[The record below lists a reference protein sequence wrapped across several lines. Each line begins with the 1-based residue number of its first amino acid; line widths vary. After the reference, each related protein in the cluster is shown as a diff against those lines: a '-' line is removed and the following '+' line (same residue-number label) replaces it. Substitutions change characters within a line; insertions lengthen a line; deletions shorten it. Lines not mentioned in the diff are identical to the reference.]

1 LCAGKYS
8 GHVITHNLVYNI
20 VDDLENGI
28 YLAMITSNLQNRT
41 DTAPCEIEAMTS
53 IDAKLWTSETVAAD
67 LETAIHEH
75 RLPPGTKLGEDEL
88 SEAYRISRTIVRTAL
103 QALSHRRLVELK
115 RHRGAFVAQPTVR
128 DAREVFEARALL
140 EPRTARSAA
149 ERMTEEAL
157 TTLKSHISAEHDA
170 FDAGETGRALFLS
183 GQFHIQIA
191 RIADQKTIEDFIS
204 ELISRSS
211 LIIALY
217 WRRRAAM
224 CESQA
229 HHSLIDAFAARDGAL
244 AEELMKN
251 HLLDLVAS
259 LDLRNVVAR
268 PQSLREALGR

>member
-1 LCAGKYS
+1 
-8 GHVITHNLVYNI
+8 
-20 VDDLENGI
+20 
-28 YLAMITSNLQNRT
+28 
-41 DTAPCEIEAMTS
+41 MTS
-53 IDAKLWTSETVAAD
+53 IDPRIWTSETVAAD
-67 LETAIHEH
+67 LERAIHEH

-88 SEAYRISRTIVRTAL
+88 GEAYGISRTLVRAAL

-115 RHRGAFVAQPTVR
+115 RNRGAYVAQPTVQE
-128 DAREVFEARALL
+128 AREVFEARSLL

-149 ERMTEEAL
+149 ERITEESLA
-157 TTLKSHISAEHDA
+157 TLRNHIADEHDA
-170 FDAGETGRALFLS
+170 LHAGETGRALFLS

-229 HHSLIDAFAARDGAL
+229 HHALIDAFARRDGPL
-244 AEELMKN
+244 AEDLMKS

-259 LDLRNVVAR
+259 LDLRHVVAP